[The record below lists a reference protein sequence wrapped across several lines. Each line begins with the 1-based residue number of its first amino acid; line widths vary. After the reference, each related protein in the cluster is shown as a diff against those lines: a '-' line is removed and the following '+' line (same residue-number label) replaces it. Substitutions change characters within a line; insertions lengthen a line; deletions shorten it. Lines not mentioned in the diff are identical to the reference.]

1 MALNTCHA
9 ALVGA
14 ALALGGCSF
23 ASDTLFPQ
31 ESAGANGNAS
41 QSQPVYTY
49 TADAPAQTEESQHV
63 QLGAGQ
69 FEPTGVTPGAETGTF
84 VGKKVVTYRSELEKL
99 QGGLSTRNGRLQDLR
114 GRTLESAQIYHRNV
128 ADINYKL
135 QAGTTPSNPILQE
148 KWRTAQ
154 AELNKIPDNV
164 NSMTQLATE
173 VSSDSA
179 MAAYLLDSIRSSY
192 ALPGSVDEDHRQLQ
206 ILEDET
212 NRTVVLVER
221 LLNELNAD
229 ITRQQ
234 DYLRSEVSN
243 INTLAV
249 GVTEGQAF
257 GVSLT
262 NKARAAAAPQIAST
276 AGMGAMG
283 TAPNLA
289 GRRPLV
295 VIRFDQSK
303 VAFEKAVY
311 QAVSRVLEK
320 KPSANFDLV
329 AVAPSRGTPGQVALL
344 GNEARRNATN
354 VMRSLSDMGLPAEQV
369 HMSTATSDQAI
380 TTEVHLYVR

>member
-1 MALNTCHA
+1 M
-9 ALVGA
+9 
-14 ALALGGCSF
+14 
-23 ASDTLFPQ
+23 
-31 ESAGANGNAS
+31 
-41 QSQPVYTY
+41 
-49 TADAPAQTEESQHV
+49 
-63 QLGAGQ
+63 
-69 FEPTGVTPGAETGTF
+69 TPGAETGTF